1 VKWSE
6 RSPGESSSQSRGVA
20 IGARGNALVEYAA
33 TAVAPRPFSF
43 VVNIGEL
50 LELATNG
57 YLRATVH
64 RVVVP
69 PPGAERLS
77 VAFFLG
83 AQHDATV
90 PLLTLPAALAA
101 AVIRAYCQHYL

>member
-1 VKWSE
+1 
-6 RSPGESSSQSRGVA
+6 
-20 IGARGNALVEYAA
+20 
-33 TAVAPRPFSF
+33 
-43 VVNIGEL
+43 
-50 LELATNG
+50 
-57 YLRATVH
+57 LRATVH

-90 PLLTLPAALAA
+90 PLLTLPTALAA
-101 AVIRAYCQHYL
+101 DARGARLSGLSAGFAQGA